1 MTVIDVKEALQGLGV
16 FLTAEAS
23 PVIDTFDHALVKP
36 NHNLL
41 LMAGHDS
48 TLESVFVQSVRQ
60 LLARDQ
66 VLNVLLKVHLLNREP
81 KL

>member
-1 MTVIDVKEALQGLGV
+1 MIVIDVKEALQGLWI
-16 FLTAEAS
+16 FFTAEAS

-41 LMAGHDS
+41 LMVGHDS
-48 TLESVFVQSVRQ
+48 TLKSVFVKSVRQ

-66 VLNVLLKVHLLNREP
+66 VLNVLLKVYLLNREP
-81 KL
+81 EL